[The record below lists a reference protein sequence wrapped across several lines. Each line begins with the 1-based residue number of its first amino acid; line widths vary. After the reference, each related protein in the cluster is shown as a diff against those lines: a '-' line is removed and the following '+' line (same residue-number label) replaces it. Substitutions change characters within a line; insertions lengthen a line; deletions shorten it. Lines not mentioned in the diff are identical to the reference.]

1 VAKRNLRGRQ
11 PAPDPGVLLA
21 QLRSADEQVRVTA
34 LHRVCPRGAGFVV
47 YERFRGEVKRLQ
59 KDPSPRVRAAAL
71 HAEQDACLIEELD
84 ARLDR
89 AGEQGWRYSDPG
101 WVRAHRRRQATR
113 YWLPL

>member
-1 VAKRNLRGRQ
+1 MEDTAAAT
-11 PAPDPGVLLA
+11 PI
-21 QLRSADEQVRVTA
+21 VTLTENA
-34 LHRVCPRGAGFVV
+34 VK
-47 YERFRGEVKRLQ
+47 EVKRLQ

-89 AGEQGWRYSDPG
+89 AAEQGWRYSDAD
-101 WVRAHRRRQATR
+101 WVRAHRRRQATG